1 MPFDGTDYRPAGR
14 EPRRRPTISD
24 TAVTYGIAIFAA
36 VLLLMPISVG
46 ALVDI
51 VRYLHAR

>member
-1 MPFDGTDYRPAGR
+1 MPFDGADYRPAGR